1 MDLVWIIVALLVGL
15 LIGAGI
21 AFLVMRRRYGD
32 RESVVQLRNE
42 FDQYRNKVTEH
53 FVETADLVNTLTR
66 NYKNVYDHLEDGA
79 YELVGEDTLRKRLDA
94 VDEAPV
100 MIEYMGQRRTEGEA
114 AASGAASP
122 KAAASAEPTK
132 PSAAKA
138 PQTEKKPELSPN
150 SGADQSSKADSAT
163 AQTVATAAA
172 QEPTDEQ
179 REAAADEDESTAK
192 RRS

>member
-1 MDLVWIIVALLVGL
+1 MDLVWIIVALLIGL

-53 FVETADLVNTLTR
+53 FVETADLMNTLTR
-66 NYKNVYDHLEDGA
+66 NYKNVYDHLEDSA

-100 MIEYMGQRRTEGEA
+100 MIEYMGQRRTEEETT
-114 AASGAASP
+114 
-122 KAAASAEPTK
+122 ASAET
-132 PSAAKA
+132 SAASSTMSRAKSPTA
-138 PQTEKKPELSPN
+138 AREKTPELSPKS
-150 SGADQSSKADSAT
+150 SGGQAGNTEST
-163 AQTVATAAA
+163 AGEGSETQ
-172 QEPTDEQ
+172 QPTDESS
-179 REAAADEDESTAK
+179 ETAAEKAESDSEK
-192 RRS
+192 SG

>member
-1 MDLVWIIVALLVGL
+1 MDLVWIIVALLIGL

-21 AFLVMRRRYGD
+21 AVLIMRRRYGD

-79 YELVGEDTLRKRLDA
+79 YELVGEETLRKRLGA

-100 MIEYMGQRRTEGEA
+100 MIEYMGQRRTEE
-114 AASGAASP
+114 GAVS
-122 KAAASAEPTK
+122 AAASATVSPAKSPSK
-132 PSAAKA
+132 P
-138 PQTEKKPELSPN
+138 PERTPELSPET
-150 SGADQSSKADSAT
+150 SDEQADTAGAASSASAEAHET
-163 AQTVATAAA
+163 
-172 QEPTDEQ
+172 TDEHGD
-179 REAAADEDESTAK
+179 AASEKETSASK
-192 RRS
+192 QYS